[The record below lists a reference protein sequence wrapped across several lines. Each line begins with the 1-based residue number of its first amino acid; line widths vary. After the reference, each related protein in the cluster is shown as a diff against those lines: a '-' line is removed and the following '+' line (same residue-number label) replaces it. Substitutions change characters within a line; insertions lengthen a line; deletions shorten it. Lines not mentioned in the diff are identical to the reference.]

1 MLVINL
7 VGKLW
12 STLISPFSL
21 FGTYQIQRT
30 AQSIFLFWNLLHQI
44 LPAVGAL
51 VDCSL
56 EAFFVSELPPAFV
69 PSIGISL
76 HFSSLVRSH
85 LSQLSHIHLGICL
98 PGSSSLVPV
107 LHTSCKAG
115 GCKPQPRPFPRAGP
129 TTTRRLLK
137 SLNAGPTPRF
147 WVRSSILPEETALS
161 FLWDPRARGSSL
173 LTGVRSWPAWNTTSL
188 LLKWRLWQQTLYLVI
203 VKRV

>member
-12 STLISPFSL
+12 STLISLFSL

-51 VDCSL
+51 VGCSL

-85 LSQLSHIHLGICL
+85 LSQLSRIHLGICL
-98 PGSSSLVPV
+98 PGSSSLVPI

-115 GCKPQPRPFPRAGP
+115 GCKPSPGLSLEQASQPPGGFLNPSMLGP
-129 TTTRRLLK
+129 PPGSESGALYFQLALGWCGCCRSGISPLL
-137 SLNAGPTPRF
+137 
-147 WVRSSILPEETALS
+147 WVSSGT
-161 FLWDPRARGSSL
+161 RGSVAL
-173 LTGVRSWPAWNTTSL
+173 P
-188 LLKWRLWQQTLYLVI
+188 Y
-203 VKRV
+203 